1 MTKKKKMERNP
12 LRNEENEKE
21 SMRSLKSTSDQVL
34 CFCILVRSRC
44 FHFVRVCHFL
54 RIPSTHPGKGSC
66 VPLPRLLTRRRPI
79 NSSSSG
85 SDELDCCFFF
95 FVRFLKIYEQPFIFQ
110 HYTVPVPGPIR
121 PLATH
126 IRSINNGLTGHMLQQ
141 LLFNYIT
148 NERSHTLT
156 GRHFSSLH
164 ARSCGQKLLEQKPK

>member
-1 MTKKKKMERNP
+1 M
-12 LRNEENEKE
+12 RNEENEKE

-34 CFCILVRSRC
+34 CFCILVRCC
-44 FHFVRVCHFL
+44 FHFVRVYHFL

-95 FVRFLKIYEQPFIFQ
+95 FFLMRFLKIYEQPFIFQ
-110 HYTVPVPGPIR
+110 HYCPIPGPIR

-156 GRHFSSLH
+156 GRHFSSLQ
-164 ARSCGQKLLEQKPK
+164 AISCGQQLLEQKPSKCER